1 MINIINIH
9 LNIFSRLLFL
19 EFSSPKYKEI
29 WRLEVFCYP
38 ALNCFGLI
46 SGIVGY
52 AKFKFSNLIYI
63 WFTVFFYSIS
73 ISSYL
78 FIIKNGINEKSII
91 LSLFPILI
99 KRHWYFNAYF
109 YMYLLLPFINF
120 GINSLNRIFH
130 KNSIIFF
137 IFFYSFYYLIAKI
150 VDIDSN
156 FNFLN
161 DGYSSLWL
169 ILLYIIGANFGKYII
184 NNDQYKNTFFLFS
197 YLLIFFF
204 QNF

>member
-204 QNF
+204 QLF